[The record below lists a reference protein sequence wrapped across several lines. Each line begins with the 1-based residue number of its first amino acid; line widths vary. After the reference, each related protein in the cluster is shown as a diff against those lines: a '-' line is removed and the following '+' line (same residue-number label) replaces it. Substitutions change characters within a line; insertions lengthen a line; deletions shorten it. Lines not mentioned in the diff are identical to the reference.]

1 MELYNT
7 SSYKVV
13 YIFSMPDEAHKGLLK
28 IGDATIHTNK
38 TLNELTPNCEALREA
53 ADKGRIKDYT
63 FTVGVKVD
71 LLWAELAIKQKVEE
85 FNGSKVT
92 IIQSFRDYNVHN
104 VLKNSGKKTQY
115 PNGIKNREWFECDL
129 ETAKN
134 AIKAVKEDRDFL
146 KECEKS
152 DKPIFKE
159 TIKLREEQQG
169 AVDKTLGVF
178 HSKDDMLWNC
188 KMRFGKTLTAY
199 ELIRT
204 GKYQKTIVVTHRPV
218 VEKGWREDHEKL
230 FGKDSQHVFMKKQGL
245 IYSDDYFDVSSD
257 IKNDRALTNAKNNGE
272 YFTYFAS
279 MQDLRGSKLVNGKFD
294 KNKVVFAM
302 DWDLI
307 IYDEA
312 HEGTQTE
319 LGKAVQALLEAP
331 KNGKKPKVLE
341 LSGTPYNIM
350 DKYDE
355 NVYTW
360 DYVMEQDAKATWEAK
375 HPGEFNP
382 YADMPKMNIFTFDIS
397 NALSNSFR
405 YETETTAFN
414 FREFFRVWT
423 GDKEKDFGPIPTNS
437 AIGRFVHEDDVKAFL
452 RLISTDSEDTKYPFA
467 TYEFRQQFKHTLWM
481 LPGVKEANAL
491 SKLLK
496 RDAVFSHYEIA
507 NVAGDGDEEKPYDN
521 ALDLVQEAIAKNPY
535 TITLSCGK
543 LTTGVTVKE
552 WTAVMMLTGSATTD
566 AKGYMQ
572 TIFRVQ
578 SAGSI
583 DGKQKENCY
592 VFDFAP
598 DRTLK
603 VLSDVHQITKR
614 GSISEEKY
622 REELKKFINFC
633 PVISID
639 GTKMQKYEVNQM
651 IRQIKRISID
661 NAIKSG
667 FDDESIYKVDTGIVM
682 DEKDKEF
689 FNMLKNK
696 LSGQKRAQ
704 RDSSVTMAN
713 NGMSNEEYEK
723 AKKAEKKPKK
733 ELTPEEKAML
743 EKLKEQRK
751 QRQTF
756 IALLRNI
763 SIRLPLLIYGADV
776 PLNENLTLEK
786 FVDIIDPESWQEFM
800 PNDVTTDIFRRSIK
814 YFDEDVLIAAGLRIR
829 RLAKQADEY
838 PPLERIKRITELFS
852 HFRNPDKET
861 VLTPWRVVNMHLTRT
876 IGGYTLFN
884 EDFDTKKLLDTP
896 RFVDNGEITKEI
908 INKDAKVLEINSK
921 SGVYPLYVAYSIFK
935 SIVGDKEKDMAVE
948 EQYKVW
954 NKVITENIF
963 VLCKTP
969 MAKCI
974 TQRTLAGFSSIEC
987 RARYQPHLIEKM
999 KDDPDWVVNKLR
1011 RPTSWEIK
1019 GEEKMK
1025 FDAIVG
1031 NPPYQGINHSQI
1043 YPFFYLTATQLTNKY
1058 VTLIFPTGWQEPK
1071 NANNL
1076 SKLNNKEV
1084 KTDKQ
1089 IVFID
1094 NRQNVFPGIMGA
1106 EWTNIILWQKNYDN
1120 GLDGNQ
1126 KIFTNGISPIVKQII
1141 WEAEQVE
1148 KPQEII
1154 DLEKIVVSQNK
1165 MPFVSEIT
1173 SSLKPYGLRTD
1184 FFDNQEKYKLPMI
1197 QTNRILNSDYTI
1209 FGLENR
1215 KQTKKFVPENYP
1227 LPKKT
1232 VAIKKY
1238 KVFIGKAWG
1247 NFSAG
1252 YLGGA
1257 YSDIIIAEPNEI
1269 CTENFLESGCF
1280 DNYADAKC
1288 HAKYLLTQFV
1298 RALLYAKKNSQDNSK
1313 DKWVS
1318 VPVQDFSED
1327 WWNLSI
1333 AELNEKLFDKY
1344 KVPKNIRDF
1353 VNKNI
1358 QPKDE
1363 SNIINLK

>member
-7 SSYKVV
+7 SSYKVI
-13 YIFSMPDEAHKGLLK
+13 YIFSMPDDAHKGLIK

-38 TLNELTPNCEALREA
+38 SLNELTPNCDALREA

-92 IIQSFRDYNVHN
+92 IIQAFRDYDVHN

-134 AIKAVKEDRDFL
+134 AIKAVKENRDFL

-159 TIKLREEQQG
+159 IIKLREEQQR
-169 AVDKTLGVF
+169 AVDKTLSVF
-178 HSKDDMLWNC
+178 HSKNDMLWNC

-294 KNKVVFAM
+294 KNKAVFAM

-319 LGKAVQALLEAP
+319 LGKSVQSLLEAP
-331 KNGKKPKVLE
+331 KNGKTPKVLE

-360 DYVMEQDAKATWEAK
+360 DYVMEQDAKANWEVK
-375 HPGEFNP
+375 HPGEINP

-397 NALSNSFR
+397 NVLSNSFR

-423 GDKEKDFGPIPTNS
+423 GDKEKDFEPVPTNS

-566 AKGYMQ
+566 AKAYMQ

-667 FDDESIYKVDTGIVM
+667 FDDESIYKVDTGIIM

-696 LSGQKRAQ
+696 LSEQKRAQ
-704 RDSSVTMAN
+704 RDSSVNMAN

-733 ELTPEEKAML
+733 ELTPEEKTML
-743 EKLKEQRK
+743 KKLKELRK
-751 QRQTF
+751 QRQAF

-763 SIRLPLLIYGADV
+763 SIRLPLLIYGANV

-800 PNDVTTDIFRRSIK
+800 PKDVSTDIFRRSIK

-861 VLTPWRVVNMHLTRT
+861 VLTPWRVVNMHLSDTL
-876 IGGYTLFN
+876 GGY
-884 EDFDTKKLLDTP
+884 DFYDESHTNLLEEP
-896 RFVDNGEITKEI
+896 RFVNQG
-908 INKDAKVLEINSK
+908 KVTSDTLSNPNANILEINSK
-921 SGVYPLYVAYSIFK
+921 SGLYPLYVVYSIYRK
-935 SIVGDKEKDMAVE
+935 RCSMLNPNELTKEKQLELWDKTVRE
-948 EQYKVW
+948 NVY
-954 NKVITENIF
+954 VI
-963 VLCKTP
+963 CKTP
-969 MAKCI
+969 MARSI
-974 TQRTLAGFSSIEC
+974 TKRTLVGYRRVKINAHAFDD
-987 RARYQPHLIEKM
+987 LIM
-999 KDDPDWVVNKLR
+999 QLKDKPEQFKDKILRGNFWNKEVQ
-1011 RPTSWEIK
+1011 T
-1019 GEEKMK
+1019 MK

-1031 NPPYQGINHSQI
+1031 NPPYQVMDGGGTGSSAIPVYNNFVVVSKKLAPNYITMITPSRWFAGGKGLDDYREEMLNDKSFVKIVDYSNGAECFPSAIIAGGVNYFLWDKSYSGQCTIINVENSKR
-1043 YPFFYLTATQLTNKY
+1043 N
-1058 VTLIFPTGWQEPK
+1058 VTKRNLNEYNIFVR
-1071 NANNL
+1071 
-1076 SKLNNKEV
+1076 NNKA
-1084 KTDKQ
+1084 
-1089 IVFID
+1089 I
-1094 NRQNVFPGIMGA
+1094 
-1106 EWTNIILWQKNYDN
+1106 NIIN
-1120 GLDGNQ
+1120 
-1126 KIFTNGISPIVKQII
+1126 KIKMI
-1141 WEAEQVE
+1141 E
-1148 KPQEII
+1148 
-1154 DLEKIVVSQNK
+1154 NK
-1165 MPFVSEIT
+1165 
-1173 SSLKPYGLRTD
+1173 
-1184 FFDNQEKYKLPMI
+1184 FFDSSVLPRNYFNLI
-1197 QTNRILNSDYTI
+1197 SGVQGHNNRASNDVNMFSINGYSFISKNKITDSNNILN
-1209 FGLENR
+1209 
-1215 KQTKKFVPENYP
+1215 
-1227 LPKKT
+1227 
-1232 VAIKKY
+1232 KY
-1238 KVFIGKAWG
+1238 KVIMTKAMSGG
-1247 NFSAG
+1247 NKPTQDG
-1252 YLGGA
+1252 TYLVA
-1257 YSDIIIAEPNEI
+1257 STVKILMPNEV
-1269 CTENFLESGCF
+1269 CTET
-1280 DNYADAKC
+1280 
-1288 HAKYLLTQFV
+1288 YLILDTFNTQQE
-1298 RALLYAKKNSQDNSK
+1298 AENL
-1313 DKWVS
+1313 VS
-1318 VPVQDFSED
+1318 YVKT
-1327 WWNLSI
+1327 
-1333 AELNEKLFDKY
+1333 KLFRFLLLQALTSINISRDKFIFVPMLDFNKKYTSEELY
-1344 KVPKNIRDF
+1344 KKYSLNTEEIDY
-1353 VNKNI
+1353 I
-1358 QPKDE
+1358 E
-1363 SNIINLK
+1363 SIIKPME

>member
-7 SSYKVV
+7 SSYKVI
-13 YIFSMPDEAHKGLLK
+13 YIFSMPDDAHKGLIK

-38 TLNELTPNCEALREA
+38 SLNELTPNCDALREA

-92 IIQSFRDYNVHN
+92 IIQAFRDYDVHN
-104 VLKNSGKKTQY
+104 VLKNSGKKIQY

-134 AIKAVKEDRDFL
+134 AIKAVKENRDFL

-294 KNKVVFAM
+294 KNKAVFAM

-375 HPGEFNP
+375 HPGEVNP

-423 GDKEKDFGPIPTNS
+423 GDKEKDFGPVPTNS
-437 AIGRFVHEDDVKAFL
+437 AIGRFVHEDDVKSFL
-452 RLISTDSEDTKYPFA
+452 RLISTDSEETKYPFA

-521 ALDLVQEAIAKNPY
+521 ALDLVQEAIAKNPF

-543 LTTGVTVKE
+543 LTTGVTVRE

-603 VLSDVHQITKR
+603 VLSDVYQITKR

-639 GTKMQKYEVNQM
+639 GTKMKKYEVNQM
-651 IRQIKRISID
+651 IKQIKRISID

-704 RDSSVTMAN
+704 RDSSVTMAS

-733 ELTPEEKAML
+733 ELTPEEKAMF

-763 SIRLPLLIYGADV
+763 SIRLPLLIYGANV

-800 PNDVTTDIFRRSIK
+800 PKDVSTDIFRRSIK

-838 PPLERIKRITELFS
+838 PPLERVKRITELFS

-861 VLTPWRVVNMHLTRT
+861 VLTPWRVVNMHLSDTL
-876 IGGYTLFN
+876 GGY
-884 EDFDTKKLLDTP
+884 DFYDETHSKVLEKP
-896 RFVDNGEITKEI
+896 RFVNQG
-908 INKDAKVLEINSK
+908 KVTFDTLSNSNATILEINSK

-935 SIVGDKEKDMAVE
+935 TIVGDKEKDMSVE
-948 EQYKVW
+948 EQYKIW

-974 TQRTLAGFSSIEC
+974 TQRTLAGFSPIKC
-987 RARYQPHLIEKM
+987 RARYQPHLIENM
-999 KDDPDWVVNKLR
+999 KDNPDWVVKKLKN
-1011 RPTSWEIK
+1011 PTSWEME
-1019 GEEKMK
+1019 GEERMK

-1031 NPPYQGINHSQI
+1031 NPPYQMSDGGAQAS
-1043 YPFFYLTATQLTNKY
+1043 ATPVYNLFVDVSKK
-1058 VTLIFPTGWQEPK
+1058 L
-1071 NANNL
+1071 NANYI
-1076 SKLNNKEV
+1076 SM
-1084 KTDKQ
+1084 
-1089 IVFID
+1089 
-1094 NRQNVFPGIMGA
+1094 IMPSRWMTGG
-1106 EWTNIILWQKNYDN
+1106 K
-1120 GLDGNQ
+1120 GLDKFRDDMIHDKHFLVLHDYLNPKDCFSNVDIKGGVCYFLRDKN
-1126 KIFTNGISPIVKQII
+1126 T
-1141 WEAEQVE
+1141 EAPC
-1148 KPQEII
+1148 K
-1154 DLEKIVVSQNK
+1154 
-1165 MPFVSEIT
+1165 IT
-1173 SSLKPYGLRTD
+1173 SHTNEGLYKSTRYLAEDGDNIFIRENRLLQIKNRVFAIQTEMFDSIVSARKPYGLEAETMLKASKYGLPD
-1184 FFDNQEKYKLPMI
+1184 FSNEPYK
-1197 QTNRILNSDYTI
+1197 NGYRILGLGEKQKRMWKYIPKDYPI
-1209 FGLENR
+1209 
-1215 KQTKKFVPENYP
+1215 
-1227 LPKKT
+1227 PKRNI
-1232 VAIKKY
+1232 ALNKY
-1238 KVFIGKAWG
+1238 KVFIAEAYGCGAIGEVASTPVLSTPGELCTETFLQIGPFETEIEANYCCKYIYTKFFRAMVGIQKQTQHTTQKAYRFVPLQ
-1247 NFSAG
+1247 NFTDK
-1252 YLGGA
+1252 
-1257 YSDIIIAEPNEI
+1257 SDIDWSKSVAEIDKQLYKKYNLTKEEI
-1269 CTENFLESGCF
+1269 
-1280 DNYADAKC
+1280 
-1288 HAKYLLTQFV
+1288 
-1298 RALLYAKKNSQDNSK
+1298 
-1313 DKWVS
+1313 
-1318 VPVQDFSED
+1318 DF
-1327 WWNLSI
+1327 I
-1333 AELNEKLFDKY
+1333 EKTVK
-1344 KVPKNIRDF
+1344 PM
-1353 VNKNI
+1353 
-1358 QPKDE
+1358 E
-1363 SNIINLK
+1363 

>member
-294 KNKVVFAM
+294 KNKAVFAM

-423 GDKEKDFGPIPTNS
+423 GDKEKDFGPVPTNS

-566 AKGYMQ
+566 AKAYMQ

-800 PNDVTTDIFRRSIK
+800 PKDVSTDIFRRSIK

-884 EDFDTKKLLDTP
+884 ENFDTKKLLDTP

-935 SIVGDKEKDMAVE
+935 SIVGDKEKDMVVE

-974 TQRTLAGFSSIEC
+974 TQRTLAGFSPVKC
-987 RARYQPHLIEKM
+987 RARYQPHLIENM
-999 KDDPDWVVNKLR
+999 KDNPDWVVRKLKN
-1011 RPTSWEIK
+1011 PTSWEIK

-1031 NPPYQGINHSQI
+1031 NPPYQNGNQQI
-1043 YPFFYLTATQLTNKY
+1043 YVYFYLTSKDLTSNY
-1058 VTLIFPTGWQEPK
+1058 LSLIFPMSWQQPK
-1071 NANNL
+1071 TANGL
-1076 SKLNNKEV
+1076 DKLNKPEI
-1084 KTDKQ
+1084 KSDKQ
-1089 IVFID
+1089 IVYID
-1094 NRQNVFPGIMGA
+1094 NRHNVFDGITGA
-1106 EWTNIILWQKNYDN
+1106 EWTNIILWQRGYDNDLDGCQKIYTNGENPEIKRLIWDLNDIEKPKELVAAFDCVKNY
-1120 GLDGNQ
+1120 GN
-1126 KIFTNGISPIVKQII
+1126 
-1141 WEAEQVE
+1141 
-1148 KPQEII
+1148 
-1154 DLEKIVVSQNK
+1154 
-1165 MPFVSEIT
+1165 FVSIQTIT
-1173 SSLKPYGLRTD
+1173 STRRPYGLDADMADGLSIFKEKQHEDDIVIYAKNKTILYANKD
-1184 FFDNQEKYKLPMI
+1184 FVLPKTSPRFDKYK
-1197 QTNRILNSDYTI
+1197 I
-1209 FGLENR
+1209 F
-1215 KQTKKFVPENYP
+1215 
-1227 LPKKT
+1227 
-1232 VAIKKY
+1232 VA
-1238 KVFIGKAWG
+1238 KAWG
-1247 NFSAG
+1247 NMSEG

-1257 YSDIIIAEPNEI
+1257 YSDIIIAAPHEV
-1269 CTENFLESGCF
+1269 CTETYLESGCF
-1280 DNYADAKC
+1280 NVDDKATAIK
-1288 HAKYLLTQFV
+1288 HAKYLLTKFV
-1298 RALLYAKKNSQDNSK
+1298 RGLFFLNKFSQNSTRSWGAIPIQDYK
-1313 DKWVS
+1313 
-1318 VPVQDFSED
+1318 ED

-1333 AELNEKLFDKY
+1333 KKINEKLYDKY
-1344 KVPKNIRDF
+1344 NIPQDVRDF
-1353 VNKNI
+1353 IDKNI